1 MPHLDPTRHP
11 GAEIHES
18 AYIDEPC
25 QIGAGTKIW
34 HFVHVM
40 RGCRIG
46 RRCNLGQNV
55 VIAPE
60 AVLGD
65 NVKVQNNVSI
75 YTGVVLEDDVFCG
88 PSMVFTNVLHPRSE
102 IPRRDEFRKAL
113 VKRGATLGANSTI
126 LCGVTIGRY
135 ALIGAGS
142 VVTKDVPDY
151 ALVTGVPARRTGW
164 ACRCGVTLPQANSKS
179 TLVCP
184 ACANEYRIES
194 GAVAPVKEF
203 TNQRDSNAC

>member
-1 MPHLDPTRHP
+1 MRPIDSTRYP
-11 GAEIHES
+11 GVEIHES

-25 QIGAGTKIW
+25 EIGAGTKIW

-88 PSMVFTNVLHPRSE
+88 PSMVFTNILNPRSE
-102 IPRRDEFRKAL
+102 ISRRDEFRTTL
-113 VKRGATLGANSTI
+113 VK
-126 LCGVTIGRY
+126 
-135 ALIGAGS
+135 
-142 VVTKDVPDY
+142 PDN
-151 ALVTGVPARRTGW
+151 ALVTGFPARRTGW
-164 ACRCGVTLPQANSKS
+164 ACRCGVSLPKS

-184 ACANEYRIES
+184 ACTNEYRIES
-194 GAVAPVKEF
+194 GAVAPVQESTK
-203 TNQRDSNAC
+203 QRDSNVCSKSRITHGLRLGP

>member
-25 QIGAGTKIW
+25 AIGAGTKIW

-46 RRCNLGQNV
+46 RRCNLGQNA

-60 AVLGD
+60 VGLGD

-88 PSMVFTNVLHPRSE
+88 PSMVFTNVLNPRSE
-102 IPRRDEFRKAL
+102 IPRRDEFHTTL

-164 ACRCGVTLPQANSKS
+164 ACRCGVTLPQAGSES
-179 TLVCP
+179 TIVCP
-184 ACANEYRIES
+184 ACTNEYRLDG
-194 GAVAPVKEF
+194 GAVVPVKEF
-203 TNQRDSNAC
+203 TNQRDSNA

>member
-1 MPHLDPTRHP
+1 MRPIDSTRYP
-11 GAEIHES
+11 EVEIHES

-25 QIGAGTKIW
+25 EIGAGTKIW

-88 PSMVFTNVLHPRSE
+88 PSMVFTNVLGPRSE
-102 IPRRDEFRKAL
+102 ISRRDEFRKTL

-135 ALIGAGS
+135 ALVFIALDGLQHSGETRCQSFSCHGFAVGTCAGFQA
-142 VVTKDVPDY
+142 VTILRTDLLVHI
-151 ALVTGVPARRTGW
+151 ALA
-164 ACRCGVTLPQANSKS
+164 
-179 TLVCP
+179 
-184 ACANEYRIES
+184 
-194 GAVAPVKEF
+194 
-203 TNQRDSNAC
+203 D

>member
-1 MPHLDPTRHP
+1 MPQVDRDKHL

-18 AYIDEPC
+18 PYIDEPC
-25 QIGAGTKIW
+25 AIGAGTTIW

-102 IPRRDEFRKAL
+102 IPRRDEFRTTL

-164 ACRCGVTLPQANSKS
+164 ACHCGVSLPKS

-184 ACANEYRIES
+184 ACTNEYRIES

-203 TNQRDSNAC
+203 TNQRDSNACS

>member
-1 MPHLDPTRHP
+1 MPPVDRAKHP
-11 GAEIHES
+11 GVEIHES
-18 AYIDEPC
+18 AYIDQPC
-25 QIGAGTKIW
+25 EIGAGTKIW

-60 AVLGD
+60 VVLGD

-102 IPRRDEFRKAL
+102 IPRRDEFRKTL

-164 ACRCGVTLPQANSKS
+164 ACRCGVTLPQAEPKS
-179 TLVCP
+179 PLVCP
-184 ACANEYRIES
+184 ACANEYRLDE
-194 GAVAPVKEF
+194 GDVVPLKEGQDHS
-203 TNQRDSNAC
+203 T